1 MVLGM
6 TQLLDPPSGAGAGAP
21 QPGPSVLDGLA
32 AAAAGLA
39 DAWQS
44 PVWPLG
50 SEQLTDAL
58 DQMVELHRQA
68 EAVYLRLLGEVDS
81 RGIPLIE
88 GASNTKSW
96 LRERHRLSPGQAKAD
111 VAAAQATLPER
122 GDLVSL
128 GQALAAQGVGL
139 ALAAVGFAGASVAL
153 LRMTNDE
160 FDLPPIRP
168 IHQ

>member
-6 TQLLDPPSGAGAGAP
+6 TQLLDPSSGAGAGAP

-96 LRERHRLSPGQAKAD
+96 LRERHRSPPGRPRPMWPPPRRPSRSAVIWSAWVRRWPPKAS
-111 VAAAQATLPER
+111 ASPSPRLASPAPALPYC
-122 GDLVSL
+122 
-128 GQALAAQGVGL
+128 A
-139 ALAAVGFAGASVAL
+139 
-153 LRMTNDE
+153 
-160 FDLPPIRP
+160 
-168 IHQ
+168 